1 MSEGQYQ
8 KLIDQKRE
16 QYFGCIRPTL
26 TNPNVILEKL
36 RSIYESQRVSISDE
50 LAAEEVTADFVGDMA
65 YDEQTFDKYVESNK
79 ENTGLLASIARIFRS
94 IANFFRNIGDKAH
107 AKRLDNMTKKLDA
120 LIAASSEAVANGA
133 QNEGVRYSISAT
145 ELAEIE
151 AERQSIIEEAKTN
164 GTYLKAPNGKKTNLS
179 PEQWVEVRTK
189 RFKEWFGDWEKAA
202 RIEKLR
208 ESENVVVPEDVNVGK
223 YELNRES
230 AEAYLLNEL
239 RGEYTIADTNEQVTI
254 TRKGAKKVTSHSAE
268 NIAHLKSIAA
278 IPQML
283 GNAIFIDEVGAD
295 KDNAQYDAYRYY
307 VCGLRIGNEDY
318 TVRITIGVKRGKY
331 YYDHSLTSIEK
342 GNLIEI
348 AQGFTPNGGG
358 APYHLMP

>member
-1 MSEGQYQ
+1 MTSETRVPLVGLMMVKCYGWTKRKLLSQPQY
-8 KLIDQKRE
+8 
-16 QYFGCIRPTL
+16 
-26 TNPNVILEKL
+26 N
-36 RSIYESQRVSISDE
+36 S
-50 LAAEEVTADFVGDMA
+50 ADV
-65 YDEQTFDKYVESNK
+65 
-79 ENTGLLASIARIFRS
+79 R
-94 IANFFRNIGDKAH
+94 
-107 AKRLDNMTKKLDA
+107 KKLND
-120 LIAASSEAVANGA
+120 VAKVI
-133 QNEGVRYSISAT
+133 QNFEKPKIEPRYSLREDVA
-145 ELAEIE
+145 AG
-151 AERQSIIEEAKTN
+151 RKSIIETAKAD
-164 GTYLKAPNGKKTNLS
+164 GTWLKAPNGKPTNLT
-179 PEQWVEVRTK
+179 PKQWVDVRTK
-189 RFKEWFGDWEKAA
+189 RFKVWFGDWEKAA

-208 ESENVVVPEDVNVGK
+208 KSENVVVPEDVNVGK

-239 RGEYTIADTNEQVTI
+239 RGEYTIADTNEQVAI

-283 GNAIFIDEVGAD
+283 GSAIFIDEVGAD

-348 AQGFTPNGGG
+348 AQGFTPNGG

>member
-283 GNAIFIDEVGAD
+283 ENAIFIDEVGAD
-295 KDNAQYDAYRYY
+295 KDSAQYDAYRYY